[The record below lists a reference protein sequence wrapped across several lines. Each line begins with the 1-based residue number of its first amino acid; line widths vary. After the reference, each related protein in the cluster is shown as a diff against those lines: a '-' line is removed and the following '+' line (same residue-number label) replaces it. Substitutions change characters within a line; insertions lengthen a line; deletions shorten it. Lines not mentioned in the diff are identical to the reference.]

1 MKRAMTGAPFS
12 ESSHKGTTTESVLK
26 KLFTDL
32 NDSILI
38 STPVGPMNNQNVA
51 DPKKPNE
58 IFALRSVVPLP
69 AAKQQNN
76 LMAGT
81 PPPSP
86 LSAAPSPMTA
96 PKTTEAL
103 LPPTNIPVKPHQ
115 VLAGTLNITIPV
127 DRHNKPLISKIR
139 DKNLKF
145 VPSGAKISGSTIPS
159 FNVKL
164 SQ

>member
-1 MKRAMTGAPFS
+1 MTGAPFS
-12 ESSHKGTTTESVLK
+12 ESSHKGSTTEDILG

-38 STPVGPMNNQNVA
+38 PTPVGPMNNQNVA

-76 LMAGT
+76 MMSGT
-81 PPPSP
+81 PSP
-86 LSAAPSPMTA
+86 TTA

-127 DRHNKPLISKIR
+127 DKHNKPLISKIK

>member
-1 MKRAMTGAPFS
+1 MTGAPFS
-12 ESSHKGTTTESVLK
+12 ESSHKGTTTEGVLS
-26 KLFTDL
+26 KLFQDL
-32 NDSILI
+32 NSSILI
-38 STPVGPMNNQNVA
+38 PTPVGPMNNENVA

-69 AAKQQNN
+69 AAKQQKN

-115 VLAGTLNITIPV
+115 VLAGTLNIKIPV
-127 DRHNKPLISKIR
+127 DKQNKPLISKIK
-139 DKNLKF
+139 DKNIKF
-145 VPSGAKISGSTIPS
+145 IPSGTKITGSTIPL
-159 FNVKL
+159 FKVNL
-164 SQ
+164 S